1 MKNNIEKVYG
11 KLPKKVNL
19 KNHKVDL
26 GLLDEDANAA
36 LEIVSENAD
45 VLDDLE
51 SRSKDADKKLDDLYS
66 IFYGFSMETT
76 LSYNRLAE
84 AEEQVKDVM
93 QRYEAASEVVG
104 IDPTEVKLYRELQ
117 NGLPIIS
124 KYVKWADDNSRPL
137 SSIPDKIIEIQ
148 NIMYDLYN

>member
-26 GLLDEDANAA
+26 GLLDEDANSA
-36 LEIVSENAD
+36 LAIVTENVD

-51 SRSKDADKKLDDLYS
+51 SRSRDLDKKLDEVHSLL
-66 IFYGFSMETT
+66 FGFDMETT
-76 LSYNRLAE
+76 LTRNRLIE
-84 AEEQVKDVM
+84 AEEQIKDVM

-117 NGLPIIS
+117 NGLTLTS
-124 KYVKWADDNSRPL
+124 KYIQWADDNKTLYELPS
-137 SSIPDKIIEIQ
+137 KIIEIQ
-148 NIMYDLYN
+148 NVLYDAYN